1 MVIQHILGQE
11 STIIPEQDTIIFM
24 RMCVMIVTVMQ
35 ARFGQAHC
43 ALALLVQRRGA
54 ILQS

>member
-24 RMCVMIVTVMQ
+24 RMCVMIVAVMQ
-35 ARFGQAHC
+35 ARFGQAHRT
-43 ALALLVQRRGA
+43 LALLVQRRGA